1 MLTTFYLREAL
12 KKMVFLGIIPK
23 LVDTRGGTRP
33 PSECDYYRKT
43 RLYGDYQLII
53 TINASTRQLTVQP
66 NATSNI
72 HIHTHTHTCRDL
84 VNYLSGAGPI
94 TVLTEPHTLKS
105 EIY

>member
-1 MLTTFYLREAL
+1 MHTDTHTLEVAPGCRASA
-12 KKMVFLGIIPK
+12 IIYQNAQ
-23 LVDTRGGTRP
+23 V
-33 PSECDYYRKT
+33 
-43 RLYGDYQLII
+43 YGDYQLII

-72 HIHTHTHTCRDL
+72 HIHTHTHTHTCRDL

-94 TVLTEPHTLKS
+94 TVLTEPHTLKI